1 MVKESQNLIYLDHA
15 STTYIRDEVYEVMK
29 PYLTNNFGNP
39 SSIYTIAQQSRVAID
54 QSREK
59 VAKILNCRPSE
70 IIFTSG
76 GTESDN
82 SSIYS
87 TAIAQMNIG
96 KHIITSSIEHH
107 AVLNACEFLEE
118 NLNFKI
124 TYLPVNN
131 QGIVNIES
139 LKSQLTSKTTLV
151 SIMLANNEI
160 GTIQPINEISKIIKD
175 YAKRNNTKIL
185 IHTDAVQAPGYINLD
200 VKNLDVDLLSLSSH
214 KFYGPK
220 GCGILYV
227 KRGTPFTPITVGGN
241 QERQRRAG
249 TENVSGIVGTAKA
262 LELAELER
270 IEITNKTTLLRDKLI
285 SGVLKNIEKVT
296 LNGDPINRIANNA
309 HFSFQD
315 VEGESILLS
324 LDLEGIAASSGSAC
338 TSASLEPSHV
348 LKSLGLTDETAQSSV
363 RMTLGRNTTE
373 EEINSVLD
381 TLPKIVTRLRSMP
394 TLSNVL

>member
-1 MVKESQNLIYLDHA
+1 MVKDKQNLIYLDHA
-15 STTYIRDEVYEVMK
+15 STTYIRDEVYEAMK

-39 SSIYTIAQQSRVAID
+39 SSIYTIAQQSRIAID

-59 VAKILNCRPSE
+59 IAKILNCRPSE

-118 NLNFKI
+118 NLDFTV

-131 QGIVNIES
+131 QGIINLES
-139 LKSQLTSKTTLV
+139 LKSQLTPKTTIV

-160 GTIQPINEISKIIKD
+160 GTIQPIKEISKIIKD
-175 YAKRNNTKIL
+175 YAKNNNTRIL

-200 VKNLDVDLLSLSSH
+200 VKDLDVDLLSLSSH

-227 KRGTPFTPITVGGN
+227 KRGTPFTPISVGGS

-270 IEITNKTTLLRDKLI
+270 TEITKKITNLRNKLI
-285 SGVLKNIEKVT
+285 SGVLNNIEKVT
-296 LNGDPINRIANNA
+296 LNGDPINRLANNA
-309 HFSFQD
+309 NFSFQD
-315 VEGESILLS
+315 IEGESILLS

-348 LKSLGLTDETAQSSV
+348 LKSIGLTDEIAQSSV
-363 RMTLGRNTTE
+363 RMTLGKNTTE
-373 EEINSVLD
+373 EEIDLVLD

>member
-1 MVKESQNLIYLDHA
+1 MVKDNQNLIYLDHA
-15 STTYIRDEVYEVMK
+15 STTYIRDEVYEVMN
-29 PYLTNNFGNP
+29 PYLINNFGNP
-39 SSIYTIAQQSRVAID
+39 SSIYTIAQQSRTAID

-59 VAKILNCRPSE
+59 IAKVLNCRPSE

-87 TAIAQMNIG
+87 TAIAQMSIG

-118 NLNFKI
+118 NFGFI
-124 TYLPVNN
+124 ISYLPVNN
-131 QGIVNIES
+131 QGIINLES
-139 LKSQLTSKTTLV
+139 LKSQLTPKTTLV

-160 GTIQPINEISKIIKD
+160 GTIQPIHEITKIIRD
-175 YAKRNNTKIL
+175 YSENHNTKIMV
-185 IHTDAVQAPGYINLD
+185 HTDAVQAPGYINLD
-200 VKNLDVDLLSLSSH
+200 VKDLDVDLLSLSSH

-270 IEITNKTTLLRDKLI
+270 NEITKKTIKLRDKLI
-285 SGVLKNIEKVT
+285 SGILNNIENVT
-296 LNGDPINRIANNA
+296 LNGDPTQRLANNA

-315 VEGESILLS
+315 IEGESILLS

-348 LKSLGLTDETAQSSV
+348 LKSIGLTDEIAQSSV
-363 RMTLGRNTTE
+363 RMTLGKNTTE
-373 EEINSVLD
+373 KEIDLVLE
-381 TLPKIVTRLRSMP
+381 TLSKIVARLRSMP